1 MISTLVQGR
10 SGTRPNQKAL
20 WPPKN
25 GSRRLEIHHCRAQAM
40 KPSTGEEGRRE
51 WKEAKKRTSRKK
63 TKRKKEKKKVLSL
76 APHSHIALPTNNFY
90 FPAVVVAQAKLLV
103 KTLKGNT
110 RSTCKRQSVSFTA
123 VALGSVETLLCVV
136 VRVQFLVDVV
146 GTSM

>member
-1 MISTLVQGR
+1 MLIQWIHPFQLVISTLVQGR

-51 WKEAKKRTSRKK
+51 SKEAKKRTSKKK
-63 TKRKKEKKKVLSL
+63 TKKKKEKKGSVPCPPLT
-76 APHSHIALPTNNFY
+76 HCALQTINFF

-103 KTLKGNT
+103 KTLKGNA
-110 RSTCKRQSVSFTA
+110 RSTCKRQSVSFIA
-123 VALGSVETLLCVV
+123 VALVEAWKLCSTL
-136 VRVQFLVDVV
+136 
-146 GTSM
+146 